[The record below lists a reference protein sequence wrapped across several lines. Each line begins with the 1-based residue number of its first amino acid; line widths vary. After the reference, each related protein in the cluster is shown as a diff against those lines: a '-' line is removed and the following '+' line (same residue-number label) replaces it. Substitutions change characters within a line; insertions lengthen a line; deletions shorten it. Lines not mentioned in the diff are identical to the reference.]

1 MNRTYKI
8 LISTPSFHTTLKID
22 RMKVAQG
29 FAPAHVT
36 GIFEIC
42 DKMEEPLFQGSIG
55 AGVSIRRGVWTKT
68 TIDETAKEKLEIWI
82 NGQKT
87 NSANVSEKVIKDFMS
102 QAHLE
107 AGLKVEH
114 CAEVPLGEGFGSSG
128 AGALSLALALN
139 EALELGLTRIEAAQ
153 RAHTAEIL
161 CKTGLGTVIAETLGG
176 LEIRTKPGAPG
187 IGEVRNIPVGS
198 DYSFVSLSFGPLPT
212 QRALSNGHL
221 RALIKQWGHN
231 LMRGIL
237 ARPTLENILTSSR
250 RFAENTGLITK
261 RVRRVL
267 QQTDAAK
274 ITCTMPM
281 FGEGIFSVAK
291 QCEIEKLV
299 RIFLHHGSPE
309 EIIMSEIDSEGA
321 RLIENQDS
329 KKSSTC

>member
-1 MNRTYKI
+1 
-8 LISTPSFHTTLKID
+8 
-22 RMKVAQG
+22 MKVAQG

-42 DKMEEPLFQGSIG
+42 DNINEPLYQGSIG

-68 TIDETAKEKLEIWI
+68 TIDETAKEKPEIWI

-87 NSANVSEKVIKDFMS
+87 HSANVSEVVIEDFLS

-139 EALELGLTRIEAAQ
+139 EALELGLTRTEAAQ

-161 CKTGLGTVIAETLGG
+161 CKTGLGTVIAETFGG

-187 IGEVRNIPVGS
+187 IGEVRNIPIGR
-198 DYSFVSLSFGPLPT
+198 DYSFVSLSYGPLPT
-212 QRALSNGHL
+212 ERALSNDSL
-221 RALIKQWGHN
+221 RSLIKKWGHEF
-231 LMRGIL
+231 MRGIL
-237 ARPTLENILTSSR
+237 AEPTLENVLTFSR
-250 RFAENTGLITK
+250 RFAEKTGLITE
-261 RVRRVL
+261 RVREVL
-267 QQTDAAK
+267 QQTDAAE
-274 ITCTMPM
+274 ITCTMPL
-281 FGEGIFSVAK
+281 FGEGIFSIAK
-291 QCEIEKLV
+291 RCEIQKLV
-299 RIFLHHGSPE
+299 SIFLNHGSSE
-309 EIIMSEIDSEGA
+309 DIIMSEIDFEGA

-329 KKSSTC
+329 ERSSTC

>member
-1 MNRTYKI
+1 
-8 LISTPSFHTTLKID
+8 
-22 RMKVAQG
+22 MKVAQG

-42 DKMEEPLFQGSIG
+42 DEVDELLYRGSIG
-55 AGVSIRRGVWTKT
+55 AGVSIKRGVWTKT
-68 TIDETAKEKLEIWI
+68 TIDEASKEELEIWI

-87 NSANVSEKVIKDFMS
+87 DSANVSETVIKDFLS
-102 QAHLE
+102 QAPLE

-153 RAHTAEIL
+153 RAHIAEVL
-161 CKTGLGTVIAETLGG
+161 CKTGLGTVIAETFGG
-176 LEIRTKPGAPG
+176 VEIRTKPGAPG
-187 IGEVRNIPVGS
+187 IGEVRNIPVS
-198 DYSFVSLSFGPLPT
+198 RDYSFASLSFGPLPT
-212 QRALSNGHL
+212 DKALSNRNL
-221 RALIKQWGHN
+221 RALINKWGHE
-231 LMRGIL
+231 LMHGIL
-237 ARPTLENILTSSR
+237 ARPTLENVLSFSR

-274 ITCTMPM
+274 ITCTMPL

-299 RIFLHHGSPE
+299 RIFEKHGSSE
-309 EIIMSEIDSEGA
+309 DIIVSEIDSQGA
-321 RLIENQDS
+321 RLIEN
-329 KKSSTC
+329 